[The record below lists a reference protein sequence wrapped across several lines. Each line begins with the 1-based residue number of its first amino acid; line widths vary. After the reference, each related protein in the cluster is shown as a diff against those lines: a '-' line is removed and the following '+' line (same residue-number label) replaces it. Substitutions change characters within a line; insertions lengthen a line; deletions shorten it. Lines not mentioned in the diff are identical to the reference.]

1 MSVEARLEVVGVKEL
16 KSKLEKLNS
25 KLKVKVN
32 EKLAEIG
39 NLIEERAKQLA
50 PVRTGRLRASIYS
63 RLADWILTIGAE
75 APYARYIEFG
85 TRWIRPR
92 HFLLGAVR
100 ENLAKIENTIRQAVF
115 SAVLE
120 ATA

>member
-16 KSKLEKLNS
+16 KAKLEKLDLN
-25 KLKVKVN
+25 LKGKVS
-32 EKLAEIG
+32 ERLAEIG

-63 RLADWILTIGAE
+63 RLVDWILTIGAK

-92 HFLLGAVR
+92 HFLLGAIQ
-100 ENLAKIENTIRQAVF
+100 ENLSKIENIIRQAVF
-115 SAVLE
+115 SAVSE
-120 ATA
+120 VTA

>member
-1 MSVEARLEVVGVKEL
+1 MSVEARLEVAGVKEL
-16 KSKLEKLNS
+16 KAKLERLDS
-25 KLKVKVN
+25 KLKVNVN

-39 NLIEERAKQLA
+39 NLIEEKAKQLA

-63 RLADWILTIGAE
+63 RLADWILIIGAK

-92 HFLLGAVR
+92 HFLLGAIQ
-100 ENLAKIENTIRQAVF
+100 ENLSKIEDTIRQAVF

>member
-1 MSVEARLEVVGVKEL
+1 MSVEARLEVAGVKEL
-16 KSKLEKLNS
+16 KAKLKKLNS
-25 KLKVKVN
+25 KLKVNIN

-39 NLIEERAKQLA
+39 NLIEEKAKQLA

-63 RLADWILTIGAE
+63 RLADWILIIGAK
-75 APYARYIEFG
+75 APYARYIESG

-92 HFLLGAVR
+92 HFLLGAIQ
-100 ENLAKIENTIRQAVF
+100 ENLSKIEDIIRQAVF
-115 SAVLE
+115 SAVSE

>member
-1 MSVEARLEVVGVKEL
+1 MSVEIRLEVVGVKEL

-32 EKLAEIG
+32 EKLAEIE

-63 RLADWILTIGAE
+63 RLADWILIIGAK

-92 HFLLGAVR
+92 HFLLGAMQ
-100 ENLAKIENTIRQAVF
+100 ENLSKIENTIRQAVF
-115 SAVLE
+115 SAVSE

>member
-16 KSKLEKLNS
+16 KAKLEKLDLN
-25 KLKVKVN
+25 LKGKVS
-32 EKLAEIG
+32 ERLAEIG

-63 RLADWILTIGAE
+63 RLANWILTVGAK

-92 HFLLGAVR
+92 HFLLGAIQ
-100 ENLAKIENTIRQAVF
+100 ENLSKIENIIRQAVF
-115 SAVLE
+115 SAVSE
-120 ATA
+120 VTA